1 MENEARRKEKLE
13 KATDD
18 ERAAIEKNEAAQIE
32 SVKAYD
38 AKTGGDSFIDMTEQ
52 KKNNFSN
59 ALMTC
64 WRKFRSF
71 CSKKKADT
79 AEDKQSFN
87 LVGKSDQERFFVGI
101 DKRKTYIGIGIF
113 AVILISFF
121 SINSWFTTSKYES
134 NVKASKAE
142 LTKESA
148 NDTAV
153 TGNHL
158 QNVPKD
164 YKTLAEKEKLYKS
177 QSGNSESY
185 SNDSYAAKRNQNS
198 SAGTQDRAV
207 YSEPVTR
214 SAPPA
219 PYVPPRPSGAAI
231 ERKVDPAEE
240 AYAKALEKQLELKA
254 KANESPI
261 RFELNKD
268 N

>member
-1 MENEARRKEKLE
+1 MENEARRREKLE
-13 KATDD
+13 KASPKERDD
-18 ERAAIEKNEAAQIE
+18 IEKNEAAQIE

-38 AKTGGDSFIDMTEQ
+38 AKTGGDSFINMTEQ

-59 ALMTC
+59 VLKTC
-64 WRKFRSF
+64 WRKLWP
-71 CSKKKADT
+71 KKKTDT
-79 AEDKQSFN
+79 AEDKQSFK
-87 LVGKSDQERFFVGI
+87 LVGKADQEKFFVGI

-142 LTKESA
+142 LTKETA

-185 SNDSYAAKRNQNS
+185 SNDSYAAKRNQNT

-219 PYVPPRPSGAAI
+219 PYVPPHPSGAAI

>member
-1 MENEARRKEKLE
+1 MENEARRREKLE
-13 KATDD
+13 KASPKERDD
-18 ERAAIEKNEAAQIE
+18 IEKNEAAQRQ
-32 SVKAYD
+32 SVEAYD
-38 AKTGGDSFIDMTEQ
+38 AKTGGDSFINMTEQ

-59 ALMTC
+59 VIKTC
-64 WRKFRSF
+64 WRNLWP
-71 CSKKKADT
+71 KKKADT
-79 AEDKQSFN
+79 AEDKQSFK
-87 LVGKSDQERFFVGI
+87 LVGKADQEKFFVGI

-142 LTKESA
+142 LSKETA

-185 SNDSYAAKRNQNS
+185 SNDSYAAKRNQNT

-207 YSEPVTR
+207 YSEPVTK

>member
-1 MENEARRKEKLE
+1 MENEARRREKLE
-13 KATDD
+13 KASPKERDD
-18 ERAAIEKNEAAQIE
+18 IEKNEAAQRQ
-32 SVKAYD
+32 SVEAYD
-38 AKTGGDSFIDMTEQ
+38 AKTGGDSFINMTEQ

-59 ALMTC
+59 VIKTC
-64 WRKFRSF
+64 WRNLW
-71 CSKKKADT
+71 SKKKADT
-79 AEDKQSFN
+79 AEDKQSFK
-87 LVGKSDQERFFVGI
+87 LVGKADQEKFFVGI

-142 LTKESA
+142 LNKETV

-198 SAGTQDRAV
+198 SAGTQNRAV

>member
-1 MENEARRKEKLE
+1 MENEARRREKLE
-13 KATDD
+13 KASPKERDD
-18 ERAAIEKNEAAQIE
+18 IEKNEAAQIE

-38 AKTGGDSFIDMTEQ
+38 AKTGGDSFINMTEQ

-59 ALMTC
+59 VIKTC
-64 WRKFRSF
+64 WRNLW
-71 CSKKKADT
+71 SKKKADT
-79 AEDKQSFN
+79 AEDKQSFK
-87 LVGKSDQERFFVGI
+87 LVGTSGLQRFFVGI

-142 LTKESA
+142 LTKETA

>member
-1 MENEARRKEKLE
+1 MENEARRREKLE
-13 KATDD
+13 KASPKERDD
-18 ERAAIEKNEAAQIE
+18 IEKNEAAQIE

-38 AKTGGDSFIDMTEQ
+38 AKTGGDSFINMTEQ

-59 ALMTC
+59 VIKTC
-64 WRKFRSF
+64 WRNLW
-71 CSKKKADT
+71 SKKKADT
-79 AEDKQSFN
+79 AEDKQSFK
-87 LVGKSDQERFFVGI
+87 LVGKSDQEKSYVGI

-113 AVILISFF
+113 AVILFGFF

-142 LTKESA
+142 LTKASVNE
-148 NDTAV
+148 TAV

-198 SAGTQDRAV
+198 SAGTQDRSV

-219 PYVPPRPSGAAI
+219 PYVPPQPSGAAI

>member
-1 MENEARRKEKLE
+1 MENEARRREKLE
-13 KATDD
+13 KASPEERDD
-18 ERAAIEKNEAAQIE
+18 IEKNEAAQRQ
-32 SVKAYD
+32 SVEAYD

-59 ALMTC
+59 ALMTR
-64 WRKFRSF
+64 WRNWR
-71 CSKKKADT
+71 SKKKADT
-79 AEDKQSFN
+79 AEDKQSFK
-87 LVGKSDQERFFVGI
+87 LVGKSGQEKFFVGI
-101 DKRKTYIGIGIF
+101 DKRKTYIGFGIF
-113 AVILISFF
+113 AAILISFF
-121 SINSWFTTSKYES
+121 SINSWFTTSKYET

-142 LTKESA
+142 LAKESA

-198 SAGTQDRAV
+198 SAGTQDRSV

-219 PYVPPRPSGAAI
+219 PYVPPHPSGAAI

>member
-1 MENEARRKEKLE
+1 MENEARRREKLE
-13 KATDD
+13 KASPKERDD
-18 ERAAIEKNEAAQIE
+18 IEKNEAAQRQ
-32 SVKAYD
+32 SVEAYD

-59 ALMTC
+59 ALKTF
-64 WRKFRSF
+64 WRNLW
-71 CSKKKADT
+71 SKKKT
-79 AEDKQSFN
+79 NTVEDKQSFK
-87 LVGKSDQERFFVGI
+87 LVGTSGLQRFFVGI

-198 SAGTQDRAV
+198 SAVTQDRAV

-231 ERKVDPAEE
+231 ERKVEPAEE

>member
-1 MENEARRKEKLE
+1 MENEARRREKLE
-13 KATDD
+13 KASPKERDD
-18 ERAAIEKNEAAQIE
+18 IEKNEAAQRQ
-32 SVKAYD
+32 SVEAYD
-38 AKTGGDSFIDMTEQ
+38 AKTGGDSFINMTEQ

-59 ALMTC
+59 VIKTC
-64 WRKFRSF
+64 WRNLW
-71 CSKKKADT
+71 SKKKADT
-79 AEDKQSFN
+79 AEDKQSFK
-87 LVGKSDQERFFVGI
+87 LVGKADQEKFFVGI

-142 LTKESA
+142 LNKETI

-185 SNDSYAAKRNQNS
+185 SNDSYAAKRNQNA
-198 SAGTQDRAV
+198 SAGTQDRTV

>member
-1 MENEARRKEKLE
+1 MENEARRREKLK
-13 KATDD
+13 KASPKERDD
-18 ERAAIEKNEAAQIE
+18 IEKNEAAQIE

-38 AKTGGDSFIDMTEQ
+38 AKTGGDSFINMTEQ

-59 ALMTC
+59 VLKTC
-64 WRKFRSF
+64 WRKLWP
-71 CSKKKADT
+71 KKKTDT
-79 AEDKQSFN
+79 AEDKQSFK
-87 LVGKSDQERFFVGI
+87 LVGKADQEKFFVGI

-142 LTKESA
+142 LSKETA

-185 SNDSYAAKRNQNS
+185 SNDSYAAKRNQNT

-219 PYVPPRPSGAAI
+219 PYVPPHPSGAAI

>member
-1 MENEARRKEKLE
+1 MENEARRREKLE
-13 KATDD
+13 KASPEERDD
-18 ERAAIEKNEAAQIE
+18 IEKNEAAQRQ
-32 SVKAYD
+32 SVEAYD

-59 ALMTC
+59 ALKTF
-64 WRKFRSF
+64 WRNLW
-71 CSKKKADT
+71 SKKKTDT
-79 AEDKQSFN
+79 VEDKQSFK
-87 LVGKSDQERFFVGI
+87 LVGTSGLQRFFVGI

>member
-1 MENEARRKEKLE
+1 MENEARRREKLE
-13 KATDD
+13 KASPKERDD
-18 ERAAIEKNEAAQIE
+18 IEKNEAAQRQ
-32 SVKAYD
+32 SVEAYD

-59 ALMTC
+59 ALKTF
-64 WRKFRSF
+64 WRNLW
-71 CSKKKADT
+71 SKKKT
-79 AEDKQSFN
+79 NTVEDKQSFK
-87 LVGKSDQERFFVGI
+87 LVGTSGLQRFFVGI

-121 SINSWFTTSKYES
+121 SINSWLTTSKYES

-142 LTKESA
+142 LTKETA

-219 PYVPPRPSGAAI
+219 PYVPPQPSGAAI

>member
-1 MENEARRKEKLE
+1 MENEARRREKLE
-13 KATDD
+13 KASPKERDD
-18 ERAAIEKNEAAQIE
+18 IEKNEAAQRQ
-32 SVKAYD
+32 SVEAYD

-59 ALMTC
+59 ALKTFGRNL
-64 WRKFRSF
+64 W
-71 CSKKKADT
+71 SKKKTDT
-79 AEDKQSFN
+79 VEDKQSFK
-87 LVGKSDQERFFVGI
+87 LVGTSGLQRFFVGI

-142 LTKESA
+142 LTKETA

-219 PYVPPRPSGAAI
+219 PYVPPQPSGAAI

>member
-1 MENEARRKEKLE
+1 M
-13 KATDD
+13 
-18 ERAAIEKNEAAQIE
+18 
-32 SVKAYD
+32 
-38 AKTGGDSFIDMTEQ
+38 
-52 KKNNFSN
+52 
-59 ALMTC
+59 
-64 WRKFRSF
+64 
-71 CSKKKADT
+71 
-79 AEDKQSFN
+79 
-87 LVGKSDQERFFVGI
+87 
-101 DKRKTYIGIGIF
+101 
-113 AVILISFF
+113 
-121 SINSWFTTSKYES
+121 
-134 NVKASKAE
+134 
-142 LTKESA
+142 
-148 NDTAV
+148 

-198 SAGTQDRAV
+198 SAGTQNRAV

-214 SAPPA
+214 SVPPA

>member
-1 MENEARRKEKLE
+1 MENEARRREKLE
-13 KATDD
+13 KASPEERDD
-18 ERAAIEKNEAAQIE
+18 IEKNEAAQIE

-38 AKTGGDSFIDMTEQ
+38 AKTGGDSFINMTEQ

-59 ALMTC
+59 VLKTC
-64 WRKFRSF
+64 WRKLWP
-71 CSKKKADT
+71 KKKTDT
-79 AEDKQSFN
+79 AEDKQSFK
-87 LVGKSDQERFFVGI
+87 LVGKADQEKFFVGI
-101 DKRKTYIGIGIF
+101 DKRKIYIGIGIF

-142 LTKESA
+142 LTKETA

-185 SNDSYAAKRNQNS
+185 SNDSYAAKRNQNT

>member
-1 MENEARRKEKLE
+1 MENEARRREKLE
-13 KATDD
+13 KASPKERDD
-18 ERAAIEKNEAAQIE
+18 IEKNEAAQRQ
-32 SVKAYD
+32 SVEAYD

-59 ALMTC
+59 AMKTF
-64 WRKFRSF
+64 WRNLW
-71 CSKKKADT
+71 SKKKT
-79 AEDKQSFN
+79 NTVEDKQSFK
-87 LVGKSDQERFFVGI
+87 LVGTSGLQSFFVGI

-113 AVILISFF
+113 AVVLISFF
-121 SINSWFTTSKYES
+121 LINDWFTTSKYES

>member
-1 MENEARRKEKLE
+1 MENEARRREKLE
-13 KATDD
+13 KASPKERDD
-18 ERAAIEKNEAAQIE
+18 IEKNEAAQRQ
-32 SVKAYD
+32 SVEAYD

-59 ALMTC
+59 ALKTF
-64 WRKFRSF
+64 WRNLW
-71 CSKKKADT
+71 SKKKTDT
-79 AEDKQSFN
+79 VEDKQSFK
-87 LVGKSDQERFFVGI
+87 LVGTSGLQKFFVGI

-142 LTKESA
+142 LTKETA

-219 PYVPPRPSGAAI
+219 PYVPPQPSGAAI
-231 ERKVDPAEE
+231 DRKVDPAEE
-240 AYAKALEKQLELKA
+240 AYAKVLEKQLELKA

>member
-1 MENEARRKEKLE
+1 MENEARRREKLE
-13 KATDD
+13 KATPD
-18 ERAAIEKNEAAQIE
+18 ERAAIEKNEAAQKE
-32 SVKAYD
+32 SVDAFN
-38 AKTGGDSFIDMTEQ
+38 AKTGGDSFINMTEQ

-59 ALMTC
+59 VLKTC
-64 WRKFRSF
+64 WRKFWP
-71 CSKKKADT
+71 KKKTDT
-79 AEDKQSFN
+79 VEDKQSFK
-87 LVGKSDQERFFVGI
+87 LVGKSGQEKFYVGI
-101 DKRKTYIGIGIF
+101 DKKKTYIGIGIL
-113 AVILISFF
+113 AVILISFYA
-121 SINSWFTTSKYES
+121 INSWFTTSKYES

-142 LTKESA
+142 LAKESA

-198 SAGTQDRAV
+198 SAGTQDRSV

-219 PYVPPRPSGAAI
+219 PYVPPRPFGAAI

>member
-1 MENEARRKEKLE
+1 MENEARRREKLE
-13 KATDD
+13 KASPKERDD
-18 ERAAIEKNEAAQIE
+18 IEKNEAAQRQ
-32 SVKAYD
+32 SVEAYD
-38 AKTGGDSFIDMTEQ
+38 AKTGGDSFINMTEQ

-59 ALMTC
+59 VIKTC
-64 WRKFRSF
+64 WRNLWP
-71 CSKKKADT
+71 KKKADT
-79 AEDKQSFN
+79 AEDKQSFK
-87 LVGKSDQERFFVGI
+87 LVGKADQEKFFVGI

-142 LTKESA
+142 LSKETA

-185 SNDSYAAKRNQNS
+185 SNDSYAAKRNQNT

-207 YSEPVTR
+207 YSEPVTK

-219 PYVPPRPSGAAI
+219 PYVPPRSSGAAI

>member
-1 MENEARRKEKLE
+1 MENEARRREKLE
-13 KATDD
+13 KASPEERDD
-18 ERAAIEKNEAAQIE
+18 IEKNEAAQIE

-38 AKTGGDSFIDMTEQ
+38 AKTGGDSFINMTEQ

-59 ALMTC
+59 VLKTC
-64 WRKFRSF
+64 WRKFWP
-71 CSKKKADT
+71 KKKTDT
-79 AEDKQSFN
+79 VEDKQSFK
-87 LVGKSDQERFFVGI
+87 LVGKSGQEKFYVGI
-101 DKRKTYIGIGIF
+101 DKKKTYIGIGIL
-113 AVILISFF
+113 AVILISFYA
-121 SINSWFTTSKYES
+121 INSWFTTSKYES

-142 LTKESA
+142 LAKESA

-198 SAGTQDRAV
+198 SAGTQNKSV

-219 PYVPPRPSGAAI
+219 PYVPPHPSGAAI
-231 ERKVDPAEE
+231 EHKVDPAEE

>member
-1 MENEARRKEKLE
+1 MENEARRREKLE
-13 KATDD
+13 KASPKERDD
-18 ERAAIEKNEAAQIE
+18 IEKNEAAQRQ
-32 SVKAYD
+32 SVEAYD

-59 ALMTC
+59 ALKTF
-64 WRKFRSF
+64 WRNLW
-71 CSKKKADT
+71 SKKKNNT
-79 AEDKQSFN
+79 VEDKQSFK
-87 LVGKSDQERFFVGI
+87 LVGTSGLQRFFVGI

-142 LTKESA
+142 LTKETA

>member
-1 MENEARRKEKLE
+1 MENEARRREKLE
-13 KATDD
+13 KASPKERDD
-18 ERAAIEKNEAAQIE
+18 IEKNEAAQIE

-38 AKTGGDSFIDMTEQ
+38 AKTGGDSFINMTEQ

-59 ALMTC
+59 VLKTC
-64 WRKFRSF
+64 WRKL
-71 CSKKKADT
+71 CPKKKTDT
-79 AEDKQSFN
+79 VEDKQSFK
-87 LVGKSDQERFFVGI
+87 LVGKSGQEKFFVGI

-198 SAGTQDRAV
+198 SAVTQDRAV

-219 PYVPPRPSGAAI
+219 PYVPPHPSGAAI
-231 ERKVDPAEE
+231 EHKVDPAEE

>member
-1 MENEARRKEKLE
+1 MENEARRREKLE
-13 KATDD
+13 KASPKERDD
-18 ERAAIEKNEAAQIE
+18 IEKNEAAQRQ
-32 SVKAYD
+32 SVEAYD
-38 AKTGGDSFIDMTEQ
+38 AKTGGDSFINMTEQ
-52 KKNNFSN
+52 KRNNFSN
-59 ALMTC
+59 VLKTC
-64 WRKFRSF
+64 WRKLWP
-71 CSKKKADT
+71 KKKADR
-79 AEDKQSFN
+79 AEDKQSFK
-87 LVGKSDQERFFVGI
+87 LVGKADQEKFFVGI

-142 LTKESA
+142 LSKETA

-185 SNDSYAAKRNQNS
+185 SNDSYAAKRNQNT
-198 SAGTQDRAV
+198 SAGTQDKAV

>member
-1 MENEARRKEKLE
+1 MENEARRREKLE
-13 KATDD
+13 KASPKERDD
-18 ERAAIEKNEAAQIE
+18 IEKNEAAQRQ
-32 SVKAYD
+32 SVEAYD

-59 ALMTC
+59 ALKTFGRNL
-64 WRKFRSF
+64 W
-71 CSKKKADT
+71 SKKKT
-79 AEDKQSFN
+79 NTVEDKQSFK
-87 LVGKSDQERFFVGI
+87 LVGTSGLQRFFVGI

-207 YSEPVTR
+207 YSEPVIR

-240 AYAKALEKQLELKA
+240 AYAKALAKQLELKA

>member
-1 MENEARRKEKLE
+1 MENEARRREKLA
-13 KATDD
+13 KASPEERDD
-18 ERAAIEKNEAAQIE
+18 IEKNEAAQIE

-59 ALMTC
+59 ALKTF
-64 WRKFRSF
+64 WRNLW
-71 CSKKKADT
+71 SKKKT
-79 AEDKQSFN
+79 NTVEDKQSFK
-87 LVGKSDQERFFVGI
+87 LVGTSGLQRFFVGI

-198 SAGTQDRAV
+198 SAVTQDRAV

>member
-1 MENEARRKEKLE
+1 MENEARRREKLE
-13 KATDD
+13 KASPKERDD
-18 ERAAIEKNEAAQIE
+18 IEKNEAAQRQ
-32 SVKAYD
+32 SVEAYD

-59 ALMTC
+59 ALKTF
-64 WRKFRSF
+64 WRNLW
-71 CSKKKADT
+71 SKKKT
-79 AEDKQSFN
+79 NTVEDKQSFK
-87 LVGKSDQERFFVGI
+87 LVGTSGLQRFFVGI

-142 LTKESA
+142 LTKETA

-185 SNDSYAAKRNQNS
+185 SNDSYAAKRNQNT

-219 PYVPPRPSGAAI
+219 PYVPPRPSSAAI

>member
-1 MENEARRKEKLE
+1 MENEARRREKLE
-13 KATDD
+13 KASPKERDD
-18 ERAAIEKNEAAQIE
+18 IEKNEAAQRQ
-32 SVKAYD
+32 SVEAYD
-38 AKTGGDSFIDMTEQ
+38 AKTGGDSFINMTEQ

-59 ALMTC
+59 VIKTC
-64 WRKFRSF
+64 WRNLWP
-71 CSKKKADT
+71 KKKADT
-79 AEDKQSFN
+79 AEDKQSFK
-87 LVGKSDQERFFVGI
+87 LVGKADQEKFFVGI

-142 LTKESA
+142 LNKETV

-185 SNDSYAAKRNQNS
+185 SNDSYAAKRNQNT
-198 SAGTQDRAV
+198 SAGTQDKAV

-219 PYVPPRPSGAAI
+219 PYVPPRLSGAAI

>member
-1 MENEARRKEKLE
+1 MENEARRREKLE
-13 KATDD
+13 KASPKERDD
-18 ERAAIEKNEAAQIE
+18 IEKNEAAQIE

-38 AKTGGDSFIDMTEQ
+38 AKTGGDSFINMTEQ

-59 ALMTC
+59 VLKTC
-64 WRKFRSF
+64 WRKLWP
-71 CSKKKADT
+71 KKKTDT
-79 AEDKQSFN
+79 AEDKQSFK
-87 LVGKSDQERFFVGI
+87 LVGTSGLQRFFVGI

-142 LTKESA
+142 LTKASA
-148 NDTAV
+148 NETAV

-198 SAGTQDRAV
+198 SAGTQDRSV